1 MENNENQMPE
11 GVENKQYPCKNCG
24 AFLVFAP
31 GSHSLTCPYC
41 GEKNELEIEA
51 VEVIEE
57 DFEAIINSVV
67 ENDDLNAEV
76 PQVKCATCGAIS
88 SLPPNTV
95 SADCAFC
102 GTPLVVS
109 QSTVKRMIKP
119 KYVLPFQIAKN
130 KCNELFKGW
139 IKGRF
144 WAPNSVKTKSEQ
156 GKIQG
161 LYIPY
166 WTYDC
171 NTNTDYTGERG
182 EHYTVVV
189 ERDGKEQTETRT
201 RWYFTSGSISRFFDD
216 ILICA
221 SNSLPPKLKNKLE
234 KWNLTELMPYDEQ
247 YLSGFTT
254 EIYQLGLNEGF
265 DQAKEIMKAKITEDV
280 RNDIGGDEQRIITS
294 NSQFSNT
301 TFKHILLPI
310 WLTSYKYNNKNYSIL
325 INGQTGE
332 IEGNYPVS
340 VWKVLI
346 AIILGLGVIAAIY
359 FATKG

>member
-1 MENNENQMPE
+1 MMQE
-11 GVENKQYPCKNCG
+11 GVENKQYPCSKCG

-31 GSHSLTCPYC
+31 GTHSLTCPYC
-41 GEKNELEIEA
+41 GEKNELNVES
-51 VEVIEE
+51 VEVVEE
-57 DFEAIINSVV
+57 DFESIINDVIG
-67 ENDDLNAEV
+67 NDDMNEEV

-88 SLPPNTV
+88 SLPPNTI

-171 NTNTDYTGERG
+171 STETDYTGEQG
-182 EHYTVVV
+182 EYYTVTV
-189 ERDGKEQTETRT
+189 ERDGKTVTETRT
-201 RWYFTSGSISRFFDD
+201 RWYSKSGHVSRFFDD

-221 SNSLPPKLKNKLE
+221 SNSLPKKLKNKLNN
-234 KWNLTELMPYDEQ
+234 WNFEELMPYNEQ

-254 EIYQLGLNEGF
+254 EIYQLGLKDGF
-265 DQAKEIMKAKITEDV
+265 DQAKTVMEPTIDEDV
-280 RNDIGGDEQRIITS
+280 RTDIGGDEQRVHSKNTQYS
-294 NSQFSNT
+294 NI

-310 WLTSYKYNNKNYSIL
+310 WLTSYKYNNKSYSIL

-332 IEGNYPVS
+332 LEGNYPVS
-340 VWKVLI
+340 VWKVII
-346 AIILGLGVIAAIY
+346 AIVLGLGLIAVIY
-359 FATKG
+359 FVSKGS

>member
-1 MENNENQMPE
+1 MPE
-11 GVENKQYPCKNCG
+11 GVENKQYPCSKCG

-31 GSHSLTCPYC
+31 GTDSLTCPYC
-41 GEKNELEIEA
+41 GEKNEVKSEA
-51 VEVIEE
+51 VEVVEE
-57 DFEAIINSVV
+57 DFDAMVDDVNG
-67 ENDDLNAEV
+67 NDELNVEV

-88 SLPPNTV
+88 SLPPNTI

-171 NTNTDYTGERG
+171 NTDTDYTGERG

-189 ERDGKEQTETRT
+189 ERDGKNVTETRT
-201 RWYFTSGSISRFFDD
+201 RWYSKSGHLTRFFDD

-221 SNSLPPKLKNKLE
+221 SNSLPEKLKNKLDN
-234 KWNLTELMPYDEQ
+234 WNFEELMPYSEQ

-254 EIYQLGLNEGF
+254 EIYQLGLKEGF
-265 DQAKEIMKAKITEDV
+265 DQAKAVIEPQIDSDV
-280 RNDIGGDEQRIITS
+280 RSDIGGDEQRVHSKDIQYS
-294 NSQFSNT
+294 NI
-301 TFKHILLPI
+301 TFKHLLLPI
-310 WLTSYKYNNKNYSIL
+310 WLTSYKYNNKSYSIL

-340 VWKVLI
+340 VWKVIL
-346 AIILGLGVIAAIY
+346 AIILGLGLIAAIY
-359 FATKG
+359 FVTKG